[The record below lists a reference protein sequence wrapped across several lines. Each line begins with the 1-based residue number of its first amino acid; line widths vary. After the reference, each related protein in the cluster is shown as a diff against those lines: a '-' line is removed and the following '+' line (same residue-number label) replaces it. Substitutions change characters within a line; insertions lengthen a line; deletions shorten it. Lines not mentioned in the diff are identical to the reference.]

1 MDNTILIAI
10 ISFLG
15 TLIGTA
21 GGIIASGKLTEYRLT
36 QLEKKV
42 DAQNSISSRI
52 PLIEEKIS
60 SMGRRVAYIE
70 KEHNISR
77 GYAESGQ
84 FHLTISFQIHKIY

>member
-1 MDNTILIAI
+1 MDNTIIIAI

-84 FHLTISFQIHKIY
+84 